1 MTLVWNGHHE
11 TTWQPM
17 QSQHEAYAFASMVVA
32 SLPFPPLPVLVLQ
45 GEDCEY
51 GMASSFDLLQ
61 QAIVVQQLGCVPP
74 GDLRDLVQGKK
85 AILDQLRTDMTAHY
99 EEAAGGL
106 GKDSLC
112 SSLWV
117 QRAYDIYCAAFRSY
131 LLRNYATCTH
141 DLRFHALDAVPADS
155 TLVYQGT
162 SHWKAGRV
170 LSGEQDS
177 GEQDSGEQ
185 DSGDQELGAERELGA
200 DTATTPAATSAASCF
215 TSYTQMLRSY
225 AVDLATLEEA

>member
-1 MTLVWNGHHE
+1 MTLVRNGQHE
-11 TTWQPM
+11 TTLQQM
-17 QSQHEAYAFASMVVA
+17 QSQHEASAFASMVVA

-45 GEDCEY
+45 GEDGEY

-74 GDLRDLVQGKK
+74 GDLRDLVRGKK
-85 AILDQLRTDMTAHY
+85 AILDNLTIDMTAHY

-141 DLRFHALDAVPADS
+141 DLRFHALDSVPADS
-155 TLVYQGT
+155 MLVRQGT

-170 LSGEQDS
+170 LSGEC
-177 GEQDSGEQ
+177 
-185 DSGDQELGAERELGA
+185 ELGTECELGA
-200 DTATTPAATSAASCF
+200 DKPTTPAAISAASCF
-215 TSYTQMLRSY
+215 SSYTQMLRSY
-225 AVDLATLEEA
+225 AVDLATLQEA